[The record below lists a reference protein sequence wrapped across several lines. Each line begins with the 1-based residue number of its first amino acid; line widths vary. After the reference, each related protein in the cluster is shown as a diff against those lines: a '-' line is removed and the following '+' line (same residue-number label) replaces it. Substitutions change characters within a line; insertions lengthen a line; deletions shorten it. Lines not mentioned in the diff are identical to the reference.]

1 MLGHVNPP
9 TKNLPDWLLAR
20 WAFLELLR
28 LQRPMNL
35 KSPAAHP
42 AVPITNLVL
51 VNWHRPA
58 AIYTNTAPLV
68 TLQPGLYNGP
78 MAVVRILVD
87 GYSLLHAWSGLA
99 PGKPR
104 HSSTA
109 RDALVRILTQ
119 YRDAINTPLTIFF
132 DGSGAPPSTPDPIFS
147 EGIEV
152 LYSKKGQTA
161 DDLIERTAYRLK
173 PFGEALAIT
182 NDYAERD
189 TVIAMGGLAQSCE
202 EFIKIVEDTLAQQS
216 RDIARH
222 KRKENLRFRRPQ

>member
-1 MLGHVNPP
+1 M
-9 TKNLPDWLLAR
+9 
-20 WAFLELLR
+20 
-28 LQRPMNL
+28 
-35 KSPAAHP
+35 
-42 AVPITNLVL
+42 
-51 VNWHRPA
+51 
-58 AIYTNTAPLV
+58 
-68 TLQPGLYNGP
+68 
-78 MAVVRILVD
+78 
-87 GYSLLHAWSGLA
+87 
-99 PGKPR
+99 
-104 HSSTA
+104 
-109 RDALVRILTQ
+109 RILTQ